1 MGESAGFYIYGIFRL
16 YKVYFDNLKSHLFW
30 INVLTANSYMYLIW
44 EVFKKKWNLK
54 MAFALKGGGSR
65 VPLTNFEKLFS

>member
-1 MGESAGFYIYGIFRL
+1 MGESAGFYIYGIFWL

-44 EVFKKKWNLK
+44 EVFKKVE
-54 MAFALKGGGSR
+54 F
-65 VPLTNFEKLFS
+65 